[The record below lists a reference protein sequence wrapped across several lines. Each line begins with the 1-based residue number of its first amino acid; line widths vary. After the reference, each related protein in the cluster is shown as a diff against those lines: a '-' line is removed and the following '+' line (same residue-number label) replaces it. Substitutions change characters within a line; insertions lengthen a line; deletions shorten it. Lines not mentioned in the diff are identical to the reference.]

1 MQTNNPVSDL
11 GPDDNVFSAIIKV
24 FSKHNTS
31 YTSKPF
37 LISKGG
43 NLYPI
48 QDTVTSENLIFQL
61 NKTDGNRAELGV
73 KESNSV
79 LQYITLKAYKFPF
92 INLLWAGVLI
102 MVTGIIISIVRRV
115 QLNKSARE

>member
-1 MQTNNPVSDL
+1 L
-11 GPDDNVFSAIIKV
+11 KV
-24 FSKHNTS
+24 FSKNNTS

-43 NLYPI
+43 ELYPM
-48 QDTVTSENLIFQL
+48 QDTVTSENLVFQL
-61 NKTDGNRAELGV
+61 NKVEGNNAELGV
-73 KESNSV
+73 KESNAV
-79 LQYITLKAYKFPF
+79 LQYITLKAYNFPF

-115 QLNKSARE
+115 QLNRSSREIENLTL